1 MVGVVLPSIAKESFP
16 KFMGSFFN
24 LFFGSPTREQGIVVF
39 NSTTYSGKKKVFAT
53 WNNNKTN
60 KPSRRMEL
68 KNTLSWS
75 CEEYLKQTTTCVVVG
90 IP

>member
-1 MVGVVLPSIAKESFP
+1 MVGVVLPSMAKESFP

-24 LFFGSPTREQGIVVF
+24 FFLVHPHGNKVLLFLVERLTVG
-39 NSTTYSGKKKVFAT
+39 KKVFAT

-75 CEEYLKQTTTCVVVG
+75 CEEYFEQTTTCVVVG

>member
-1 MVGVVLPSIAKESFP
+1 VL
-16 KFMGSFFN
+16 
-24 LFFGSPTREQGIVVF
+24 LFLVEQLTV
-39 NSTTYSGKKKVFAT
+39 GKKMFAT

-75 CEEYLKQTTTCVVVG
+75 CEEYLERTTTCVVVG

>member
-1 MVGVVLPSIAKESFP
+1 V
-16 KFMGSFFN
+16 
-24 LFFGSPTREQGIVVF
+24 
-39 NSTTYSGKKKVFAT
+39 GKKMFAT

-75 CEEYLKQTTTCVVVG
+75 CEKYLERTTTCVVVG